1 MTKTLIKYE
10 ISDQPTGKADAI
22 YMQHDV
28 DYSVSK
34 DEQKV
39 QNEAGQ
45 KWSKLLMQFPV
56 IKDSRDIHWHET

>member
-22 YMQHDV
+22 YMQHDI

-34 DEQKV
+34 DDKKYKMKQV
-39 QNEAGQ
+39 
-45 KWSKLLMQFPV
+45 MQFP
-56 IKDSRDIHWHET
+56 IIRDSRDIHWHET

>member
-10 ISDQPTGKADAI
+10 ISDQPIGKADAI

-34 DEQKV
+34 DDRK
-39 QNEAGQ
+39 QNEARQ
-45 KWSKLLMQFPV
+45 KWSKLLKTGAYV
-56 IKDSRDIHWHET
+56 